1 MNEDL
6 AFTHCEHVTRTRA
19 RNFYYGIRL
28 LPGPK
33 RRGLCAIYAFARRV
47 DDIGDGTGTLTDEE
61 RLARLEAARRSVE
74 LAAPG
79 SPDPVLSALGHAR
92 ASFPIP
98 MEAFA
103 DLIDGVE
110 MDVLGTSYESFGD
123 LETYCRRVAGSIGRL
138 SVGVFGASDPT
149 AMSLADDLGVAMQ
162 LTNILRDVREDLDC
176 GRVYVPREDL
186 ERFGCGPDL
195 AAPQPHAL
203 ASLILF
209 EAGRAR
215 SWFDRGLALVS
226 LLDPRSASCVTAMT
240 GIYRRLLSR
249 IEERPE
255 RVLRERLSLAPWE
268 KVWVAAR
275 SLTGA
280 GTAAARA
287 GASR

>member
-1 MNEDL
+1 VNEDL
-6 AFTHCEHVTRTRA
+6 AFAHCEHLTRTQA

-47 DDIGDGTGTLTDEE
+47 DDIGDGAGSLSDEE

-74 LAAPG
+74 RAAPD

-98 MEAFA
+98 MEAFG
-103 DLIDGVE
+103 DLIDGVA
-110 MDVLGTSYESFGD
+110 MDVRGTAYESFGE
-123 LETYCRRVAGSIGRL
+123 LEPYCRRVAGSIGRL

-162 LTNILRDVREDLDC
+162 LTNILRDVREDLDR
-176 GRVYVPREDL
+176 GRMYVPREDL
-186 ERFGCGPDL
+186 ERFGCGSDL
-195 AAPQPHAL
+195 AAPHPEAL
-203 ASLILF
+203 TSLILF
-209 EAGRAR
+209 EARRAR
-215 SWFDRGLALVS
+215 SWFDRGLSLVP

-240 GIYRRLLSR
+240 GIYRRLLAR
-249 IEERPE
+249 IEDRPE

-287 GASR
+287 GPSR